1 MLTYT
6 DVCGLDE
13 PQVAQ
18 RVESVT
24 TAGLLPC
31 LDALLLPD
39 ASSDAAG
46 GGGGGRGGCG
56 GVRGQ
61 LLTQTVKCME
71 LLCCRDE
78 LGVARRHALKLMCAD
93 VC

>member
-1 MLTYT
+1 MLTYA

-46 GGGGGRGGCG
+46 GAGRGG

-93 VC
+93 LC